1 MNLHRLN
8 VPSSGFKTL
17 YGSSLRI
24 VRVLYES
31 CLKSKLGGIEMDER
45 MVEIVNNYGDRNQG
59 MMLIEEMSELAKAIC
74 KIDRLTDGFEAI
86 GVSDAMHKEANDNLR
101 EEIADVHIMLI
112 QMQYI
117 AGLSDTELNEI
128 VNMKLDR
135 QIERIRLI
143 NSYRE
148 MGGT

>member
-1 MNLHRLN
+1 
-8 VPSSGFKTL
+8 
-17 YGSSLRI
+17 
-24 VRVLYES
+24 
-31 CLKSKLGGIEMDER
+31 MDER